1 MKHVDTKM
9 EGQAFLL
16 RKVVVIL
23 GVKTYRTGE
32 DYSCFDGISCFYLQA
47 TYRAVDDHSCFDG
60 ISCLYLQDHPTLMTE
75 LLRFSD
81 TYVHTFSTK
90 WPLGRVPPLFFVFT
104 Q

>member
-9 EGQAFLL
+9 EGHVFLL

-47 TYRAVDDHSCFDG
+47 TYRAVDDHSYFDG
-60 ISCLYLQDHPTLMTE
+60 IS
-75 LLRFSD
+75 
-81 TYVHTFSTK
+81 
-90 WPLGRVPPLFFVFT
+90 
-104 Q
+104 